1 MTSVYADTSYET
13 IERLRQHQDY
23 REIKSSIS
31 RPLQN
36 LVEMY
41 STTTIAGEKYRFNS
55 ERPSGEIEKFNGAE
69 RGWGVVFSLADFG
82 IDCNRWFIKSIIP
95 SPTSSRALVNLSYK
109 RGDLKR
115 VIEIDAKR
123 GLMIKPWEG
132 GFFAP
137 PGSGGLVWV
146 NDDEVVAFIALSD
159 EEKTHAGHPRK
170 TRLWSRFQAIE
181 QAPVLSEVRA
191 EDLTITVQKKQCLNR
206 IHSYSYS
213 REPAGAVR
221 CCPVPNCI
229 RCRAFC
235 ATYCRC
241 WNGFFAR

>member
-95 SPTSSRALVNLSYK
+95 SPTSSRIAGVGTASLPGNLPILVSMTLILIAICLCVASPEIRSLQ
-109 RGDLKR
+109 RGT
-115 VIEIDAKR
+115 EWA
-123 GLMIKPWEG
+123 
-132 GFFAP
+132 
-137 PGSGGLVWV
+137 
-146 NDDEVVAFIALSD
+146 VA
-159 EEKTHAGHPRK
+159 ENK
-170 TRLWSRFQAIE
+170 
-181 QAPVLSEVRA
+181 
-191 EDLTITVQKKQCLNR
+191 N
-206 IHSYSYS
+206 
-213 REPAGAVR
+213 
-221 CCPVPNCI
+221 
-229 RCRAFC
+229 
-235 ATYCRC
+235 
-241 WNGFFAR
+241 

>member
-115 VIEIDAKR
+115 VMEIDAKR

-146 NDDEVVAFIALSD
+146 NDESFMGFDML
-159 EEKTHAGHPRK
+159 
-170 TRLWSRFQAIE
+170 
-181 QAPVLSEVRA
+181 
-191 EDLTITVQKKQCLNR
+191 
-206 IHSYSYS
+206 
-213 REPAGAVR
+213 
-221 CCPVPNCI
+221 
-229 RCRAFC
+229 
-235 ATYCRC
+235 ATSCV
-241 WNGFFAR
+241 